1 MSHNGKMMWYKLLI
15 FRYFNIIT
23 SVLSAVCCPMSKI
36 DVRPPRRVFR
46 TLVYYPRNRW
56 LE

>member
-1 MSHNGKMMWYKLLI
+1 MSYNGKMMWYKLLI

-23 SVLSAVCCPMSKI
+23 SVLSAVCCLMSKI
-36 DVRPPRRVFR
+36 DVQPPRRVFR
-46 TLVYYPRNRW
+46 TFVYYPRNRW